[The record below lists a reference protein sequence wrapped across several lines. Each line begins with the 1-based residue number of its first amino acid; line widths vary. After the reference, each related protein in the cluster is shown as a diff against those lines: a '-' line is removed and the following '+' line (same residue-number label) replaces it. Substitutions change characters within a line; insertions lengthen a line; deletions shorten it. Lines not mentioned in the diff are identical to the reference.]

1 MTICCTFKNKLELK
15 GTVQLWKEKG
25 IKQSDIYMNPAE
37 VTSKSKFPLPVEPIK
52 RTDTS
57 NLKNN
62 VCLFKEIHP
71 AVPLRHF
78 QVH

>member
-1 MTICCTFKNKLELK
+1 MEAKRYKIARHLQEPSRGDFKVK
-15 GTVQLWKEKG
+15 
-25 IKQSDIYMNPAE
+25 
-37 VTSKSKFPLPVEPIK
+37 LPVETIK
-52 RTDTS
+52 KTDTS